1 MYNMAKNLHLGK
13 TIIMKACLSS
23 QIEYRIHS
31 KRTRPCAG
39 LCVCVRVYRERE
51 RERETYS
58 LTLHH
63 ISPILKDILEKLP

>member
-51 RERETYS
+51 RER
-58 LTLHH
+58 H
-63 ISPILKDILEKLP
+63 IV

>member
-1 MYNMAKNLHLGK
+1 MYNMAKNFHLGK
-13 TIIMKACLSS
+13 TIIMKVCLSS

-31 KRTRPCAG
+31 KCARPHAG
-39 LCVCVRVYRERE
+39 LCVCVCVCRE

-58 LTLHH
+58 LTLHY